1 METFFEILLALFLM
15 SYVIR
20 KITPYIIAYF
30 LRRLEKKVRSKFN
43 QNNSESFK
51 SPPNSNDNK
60 KEKVGEYVDFEE
72 IRLNLYLNE
81 KLFNSFSVYNSISI
95 NFCYLLLSR
104 FIW

>member
-51 SPPNSNDNK
+51 SSPKSNDNK

-72 IRLNLYLNE
+72 ID
-81 KLFNSFSVYNSISI
+81 
-95 NFCYLLLSR
+95 
-104 FIW
+104 

>member
-1 METFFEILLALFLM
+1 METFFEILLALFLI

-51 SPPNSNDNK
+51 SPPKSNANK

-72 IRLNLYLNE
+72 ID
-81 KLFNSFSVYNSISI
+81 
-95 NFCYLLLSR
+95 
-104 FIW
+104 

>member
-1 METFFEILLALFLM
+1 MPPKKVVFLFFVKMETFFEILLALFLM

-51 SPPNSNDNK
+51 SSPNSNDNK

-72 IRLNLYLNE
+72 ID
-81 KLFNSFSVYNSISI
+81 
-95 NFCYLLLSR
+95 
-104 FIW
+104 